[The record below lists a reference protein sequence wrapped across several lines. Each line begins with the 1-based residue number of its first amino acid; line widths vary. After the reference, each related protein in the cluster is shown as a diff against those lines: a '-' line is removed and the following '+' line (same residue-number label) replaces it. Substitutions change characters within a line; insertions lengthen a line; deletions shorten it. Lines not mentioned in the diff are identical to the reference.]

1 MGTFLIRLCTLG
13 ALNFLLPLG
22 YKINLI
28 VVVVFVYI
36 VYLTITLFAES
47 NSLFIITVGSN
58 FNPIRPS
65 VVELRESLGG
75 AQWAHNRKSSIFCIL
90 DNIKHIKGANPHSL
104 QNQPW
109 SFNGPYRVL
118 KFPTL
123 AGWLYIL
130 YILISYFP
138 TQYRNLNLQQG
149 QSESRFQKNN
159 YQKSGGGEANM
170 PNKGNQLHRP
180 CCRNTRADP
189 HCVHTQPWSFIG
201 GHGHWGG
208 WARLKQHICCSRKA
222 SRIMEWS

>member
-75 AQWAHNRKSSIFCIL
+75 HNGL
-90 DNIKHIKGANPHSL
+90 TTEN
-104 QNQPW
+104 
-109 SFNGPYRVL
+109 
-118 KFPTL
+118 
-123 AGWLYIL
+123 
-130 YILISYFP
+130 
-138 TQYRNLNLQQG
+138 
-149 QSESRFQKNN
+149 
-159 YQKSGGGEANM
+159 
-170 PNKGNQLHRP
+170 
-180 CCRNTRADP
+180 
-189 HCVHTQPWSFIG
+189 
-201 GHGHWGG
+201 
-208 WARLKQHICCSRKA
+208 RLFFVF
-222 SRIMEWS
+222 